1 MGKYKNNPKVE
12 VKLRRSRTDAS
23 WKALWDWLLAP
34 VCAVECGTVDLV
46 DSSKAHEEKDQSS
59 HRRD

>member
-1 MGKYKNNPKVE
+1 MDKYKDNPKVE

-34 VCAVECGTVDLV
+34 VCAVECGTVDVV
-46 DSSKAHEEKDQSS
+46 DSSMAHEEIDRPGQEG
-59 HRRD
+59 D

>member
-1 MGKYKNNPKVE
+1 MGRYKVNSKVE

-23 WKALWDWLLAP
+23 WRALWDWLLAP
-34 VCAVECGTVDLV
+34 VCVVECGTVDVV
-46 DSSKAHEEKDQSS
+46 DSSMAHEEKDQSS